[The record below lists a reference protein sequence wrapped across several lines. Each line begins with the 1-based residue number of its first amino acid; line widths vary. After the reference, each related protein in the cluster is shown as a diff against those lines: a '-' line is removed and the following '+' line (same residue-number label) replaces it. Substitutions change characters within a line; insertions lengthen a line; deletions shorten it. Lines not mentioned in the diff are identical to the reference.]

1 MFIRFQPKD
10 IYVIEFNYNH
20 MSQMVSIQ
28 VRFPPEELKRIDSY
42 IEDGDFPSRAE
53 FIRDAVRKAEMIR
66 SLSELRKIIKDEG
79 LTEEELLEG
88 GIEVRKRLFV
98 EMFG

>member
-1 MFIRFQPKD
+1 
-10 IYVIEFNYNH
+10 

-28 VRFPPEELKRIDSY
+28 VRFPPEELRRIDSY

-66 SLSELRKIIKDEG
+66 SFSELRKIIKDEG

-88 GIEVRKRLFV
+88 GKEVRKRLFV
-98 EMFG
+98 EMFGEEQ